1 MTNLPITTQEPK
13 PRLILASAS
22 PRRRELLDAMGCH
35 FSVQSADI
43 DEQQTVAE
51 CASDYVA
58 RLAHEKARAVFDLDM
73 TSDHP
78 VAILAADT
86 IVAQGDI
93 IFGKPK
99 DQADAFQMWNSLQDA
114 SHTVITGVC
123 LIFADGV
130 QSCLVQSRVEF
141 GPISDSQMHRYWQ
154 SGEPL
159 DKAGAYAIQGLASA
173 WVKLIHGSYSNVVG
187 LPLRE
192 TNQLLSL
199 VNHNW
204 L

>member
-1 MTNLPITTQEPK
+1 MINPSAITQENK
-13 PRLILASAS
+13 PQLILGSAS
-22 PRRRELLDAMGCH
+22 PRRRELLQAMGCH

-43 DEQQTVAE
+43 DEQQNVAE
-51 CASDYVA
+51 GASDYVA
-58 RLAHEKARAVFDLDM
+58 RLALEKAQAAADLQLP
-73 TSDHP
+73 SDHS

-86 IVAQGDI
+86 IVVQANR

-99 DQADAFQMWNSLQDA
+99 DQADAFRMWNSLQDC

-123 LIFADGV
+123 LIFGDVV

-141 GPISDSQMHRYWQ
+141 GPISDQQMQRYWQ

-159 DKAGAYAIQGLASA
+159 DKAGGYAIQGLASA

-192 TNQLLSL
+192 TNQLLTL
-199 VNHNW
+199 VEHNW